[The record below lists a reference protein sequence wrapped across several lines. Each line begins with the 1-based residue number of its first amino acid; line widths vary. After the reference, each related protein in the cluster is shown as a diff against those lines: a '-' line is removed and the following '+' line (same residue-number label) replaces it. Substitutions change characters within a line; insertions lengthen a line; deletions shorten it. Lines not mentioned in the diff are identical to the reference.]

1 MDEVQKLL
9 GPHIE
14 GLKTE
19 QDKSPVRDWL
29 SRQQQEDLDRLGLG
43 LQAGIPNGYLVLD
56 LKFQGELGCPGAE
69 LEGGV
74 GSLSGLSFCRG
85 LLQRSPAPRTRT
97 CVCMD
102 PSSAPSFNT
111 ELRLSPLRFLA
122 PTLLWSPILTR
133 SRSPGLLPK
142 FEDP

>member
-19 QDKSPVRDWL
+19 EDKSPVRDWL

-43 LQAGIPNGYLVLD
+43 LQGGIPNGYLVLD

-69 LEGGV
+69 LRVESGV
-74 GSLSGLSFCRG
+74 
-85 LLQRSPAPRTRT
+85 
-97 CVCMD
+97 
-102 PSSAPSFNT
+102 
-111 ELRLSPLRFLA
+111 
-122 PTLLWSPILTR
+122 
-133 SRSPGLLPK
+133 
-142 FEDP
+142 

>member
-69 LEGGV
+69 LGGGV
-74 GSLSGLSFCRG
+74 RSLNGLSFCRG

-111 ELRLSPLRFLA
+111 ELRLSPPKVPGPN
-122 PTLLWSPILTR
+122 PTVESHLDQEQVPRVTAKI
-133 SRSPGLLPK
+133 
-142 FEDP
+142 